1 MSSINFGRDSA
12 NDKYNEFLQDYNEFM
27 DDELSVKK
35 AMRLA
40 TSAWHL
46 VDWTFEERKTIHGF
60 TDIGSFRES
69 LYQYCDSLKIM
80 HDLANASKH
89 KILTRP
95 KADIKNTEEY
105 QGDFCPK
112 DFSSED
118 FDVSYLEIEKNDGN
132 VLRFKNE
139 IESVKEFWQEYFQ
152 NNDD

>member
-1 MSSINFGRDSA
+1 MNSINFGKDSA
-12 NDKYNEFLQDYNEFM
+12 NDKYDEFLQDYNEFM
-27 DDELSVKK
+27 NDELSVKK

-46 VDWTFEERKTIHGF
+46 VDWTFEEHKLTHGF

-69 LYQYCDSLKIM
+69 LYPNCESLKIM

-95 KADIKNTEEY
+95 KGDIKNTEKY

-112 DFSSED
+112 DFSAED
-118 FDVSYLEIEKNDGN
+118 FDASYLEIEKKDGT

-139 IESVKEFWQEYFQ
+139 IKSVKKFCQKYFQ
-152 NNDD
+152 NSDA